1 MVVAQHDLEVLGLI
15 PQHFRKQDV
24 VAQACNLSTRKVQ
37 TGKPEIQGYS
47 WLQKQVQ
54 AQPELMK
61 KKTKQIKR
69 IFMGETSLHLSS
81 DQHKPDAT
89 GVCGEGSLWVTGWN
103 MGCQEQWWVPRLCR
117 RKHRSGCFHAKSP
130 QSPGAF

>member
-61 KKTKQIKR
+61 TKKDKQKEFAWAKLLCIYLVTNTNQTLRESVAK
-69 IFMGETSLHLSS
+69 E
-81 DQHKPDAT
+81 
-89 GVCGEGSLWVTGWN
+89 VCG
-103 MGCQEQWWVPRLCR
+103 
-117 RKHRSGCFHAKSP
+117 
-130 QSPGAF
+130 